1 VYFIETGLK
10 CWICEILVDVK
21 YEIMVDVMKLVAE
34 PSAAGCTVMW
44 QNFPLWH
51 LRPAL
56 MSVPELDSPDV
67 ACL

>member
-1 VYFIETGLK
+1 M
-10 CWICEILVDVK
+10 DVK